1 MLNIAR
7 SMALSVFAAILLLGC
22 GQSTETKIL
31 GSWDAPAI
39 DASNRITFNAD
50 HTFVGTGNGLAGD
63 VSFRGTWQVNGNQ
76 LVIQYEGQKALSE
89 TIMTLTHDEMTFM
102 DADGN
107 RPFPWK
113 RVR

>member
-7 SMALSVFAAILLLGC
+7 SVTISVFAVTLLLGC
-22 GQSTETKIL
+22 RQSTETKIL
-31 GSWDAPAI
+31 GSWNAPGI
-39 DASNRITFNAD
+39 DASTRITFNAD
-50 HTFVGTGNGLAGD
+50 HTFGGIGEGLGGAHP
-63 VSFRGTWQVNGNQ
+63 FKGTWQVNGNQ
-76 LVIQYEGQKALSE
+76 LVIQYEGQEAISE